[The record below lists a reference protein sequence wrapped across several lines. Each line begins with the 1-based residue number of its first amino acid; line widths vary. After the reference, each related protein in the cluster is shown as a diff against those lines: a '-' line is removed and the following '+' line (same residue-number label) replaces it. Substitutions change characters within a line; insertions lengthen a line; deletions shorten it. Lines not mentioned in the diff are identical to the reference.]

1 MPVLGGKLAGGTNR
15 IISAEEYVYFLFV
28 IPLMIFKRA
37 EEKHVELAA

>member
-1 MPVLGGKLAGGTNR
+1 MLGGKLAGGTNR
-15 IISAEEYVYFLFV
+15 IISAEEKYVYFLFV